1 MKTFLELY
9 SDINELKKV
18 NIAQRKKMAR
28 RMKKMA
34 QSSAF
39 KLKVAKSKLR
49 IASPEKLKVRAQKKA
64 KEAIIKKYYP
74 RYNELPLS
82 QKVKIDQDIAV
93 KYGKAIEKIALK
105 QLPLL
110 KKQEFAK
117 IQQAKQ
123 AKQDA

>member
-39 KLKVAKSKLR
+39 KLKV
-49 IASPEKLKVRAQKKA
+49 RAQKKA
-64 KEAIIKKYYP
+64 KEALINKYYP

-123 AKQDA
+123 AKKDA